1 MRVDDDVDAGEV
13 EVLLAQRTEARIEVG
28 HRRVPLGHAGVDQH
42 ARIGMVDDVHVDR
55 HPLTLDEQVGNEDR
69 RDGDRGGGVHLAPT
83 PALSVAGRSKCSNT
97 APSKVTI
104 SVTTPSCTR
113 RTSIAS
119 GSYAASPGL
128 RT

>member
-1 MRVDDDVDAGEV
+1 MLGRDRV
-13 EVLLAQRTEARIEVG
+13 Q
-28 HRRVPLGHAGVDQH
+28 LGHAGVDEH
-42 ARIGMVDDVHVDR
+42 ARIGMVDDVDVER
-55 HPLTLDEQVGNEDR
+55 HRLALGGQVGNADR
-69 RDGDRGGGVHLAPT
+69 RDGDRGGGVHFVPT
-83 PALSVAGRSKCSNT
+83 VALSVAGRSKCSNT
-97 APSKVTI
+97 PPSKVTI